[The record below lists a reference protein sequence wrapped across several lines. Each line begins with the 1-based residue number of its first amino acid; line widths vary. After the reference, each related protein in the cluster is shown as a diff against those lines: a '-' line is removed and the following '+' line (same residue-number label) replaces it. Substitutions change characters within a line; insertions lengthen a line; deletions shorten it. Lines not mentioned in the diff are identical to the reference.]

1 MSSNKM
7 SRRKFIATVGGVAVV
22 AGVSGGILY
31 EVFRP
36 KLITELPRHV
46 APNAYTQN
54 GKSLLSIVKGTSDTN
69 VETMVREALDAI
81 GGIDRVVS
89 SGTRVVV
96 KPAVLNNQPYVAPD
110 PHVVAEVARLA
121 MEAGGT
127 VVVAECSG
135 GGDTS
140 YCMQVQGITSAVQAV
155 GATVRYLNTE
165 SQIQIAVPNGVTLH
179 DVKTFPTI
187 YDCDVLI
194 SVPRLKRH
202 FSPTP
207 TVTISLKNM
216 MGVVPLSEM
225 NRFHNMG
232 LSQCIADVNTVM
244 KPNLTVVDATYAMA
258 RSGPDDGDPIEM
270 DTIMASGDPVAIDL
284 IGAQKLMELEQQ
296 HGIPTS
302 DYPDYTNI
310 AHINAAATLGVG
322 TNNPDNITI
331 VERNLS

>member
-46 APNAYTQN
+46 VPNAYTQN
-54 GKSLLSIVKGTSDTN
+54 GKSLLSIVKGTPNTN
-69 VETMVREALDAI
+69 VETMVREAVDAI
-81 GGIDRVVS
+81 GGIDRIVS

-96 KPAVLNNQPYVAPD
+96 KPAILAPNPNCAPD
-110 PHVVAEVARLA
+110 PRVVAEVARLA
-121 MEAGGT
+121 INAGGS

-135 GGDTS
+135 VSDTAGNMS
-140 YCMQVQGITSAVQAV
+140 EVGITSAVQAV
-155 GATVRYLNTE
+155 GATVRYLDRE
-165 SQIQIAVPNGVTLH
+165 SPIQIAVPNGVILH
-179 DVKTFPTI
+179 DVQTFRTI

-194 SVPRLKRH
+194 SVPRLKSHDR
-202 FSPTP
+202 PTP

-216 MGVVPLSEM
+216 MGVISRSEM
-225 NRFHNMG
+225 NRFHNIG
-232 LSQCIADVNTVM
+232 LPQCIADVNTVM

-258 RSGPDDGDPIEM
+258 RTGPQDGDMIEM
-270 DTIMASGDPVAIDL
+270 DMIMASGDSVAIDL

-296 HGIPTS
+296 HNIPTF
-302 DYPDYTNI
+302 DYTDI
-310 AHINAAATLGVG
+310 DHINAAAALGVG
-322 TNNPDNITI
+322 TNNPNNITI
-331 VERNLS
+331 VERNIS

>member
-46 APNAYTQN
+46 VPNAYTQN
-54 GKSLLSIVKGTSDTN
+54 GKSLLSIVKGTPETN
-69 VETMVREALDAI
+69 VETMVREAVDAI
-81 GGIDRVVS
+81 GGMNRIVS

-96 KPAVLNNQPYVAPD
+96 KPAILNDQSYVAPD
-110 PHVVAEVARLA
+110 PRVVAEVVRLA
-121 MEAGGT
+121 INAGGS

-135 GGDTS
+135 GGDTE
-140 YCMQVQGITSAVQAV
+140 YCMRQQGITSAVQAA

-194 SVPRLKRH
+194 SVPRLKSHGR
-202 FSPTP
+202 PTP

-216 MGVVPLSEM
+216 MGVIPLSEM
-225 NRFHNMG
+225 DRFHNIG

-244 KPNLTVVDATYAMA
+244 KPSLTVVDATYAMA
-258 RSGPDDGDPIEM
+258 RSGPYGGDPIEM
-270 DTIMASGDPVAIDL
+270 DMIMASGDPVAIDL

-296 HGIPTS
+296 HNIPTF
-302 DYPDYTNI
+302 DYTDI
-310 AHINAAATLGVG
+310 DHINAAAALGVG
-322 TNNPDNITI
+322 TNNPNNITI
-331 VERNLS
+331 VERNIS